1 MSCLFYDTYTG
12 YLALDGCPL
21 NTLILRSGA
30 CSEVVRKLFGSTK
43 EVRYIASFAT
53 RPLSRVCCRQFSA
66 ADITITLQLHEHE
79 VVFRHLACK
88 IIIYTLWPF

>member
-30 CSEVVRKLFGSTK
+30 CSEVVRKYEGSTLLPGLLV
-43 EVRYIASFAT
+43 EYV
-53 RPLSRVCCRQFSA
+53 
-66 ADITITLQLHEHE
+66 ADNSVQQT
-79 VVFRHLACK
+79 
-88 IIIYTLWPF
+88 